1 MLAAVYRA
9 NLPANLPPA
18 AAVSLSAT
26 LAYATGRPAG
36 GNLAEAAALAFSS
49 AQSVTMF
56 AAAGCDLA
64 VAVIAFVV
72 LRPDSPIRSSGRDHQ
87 VGAEPLAV

>member
-1 MLAAVYRA
+1 
-9 NLPANLPPA
+9 
-18 AAVSLSAT
+18 
-26 LAYATGRPAG
+26 
-36 GNLAEAAALAFSS
+36 
-49 AQSVTMF
+49 MF

>member
-9 NLPANLPPA
+9 NLPAHLPPA
-18 AAVSLSAT
+18 AAVS

-49 AQSVTMF
+49 AQSVTML